1 MGCRRAHHCCI
12 RAFQLHAG
20 LLRGGAIVKATLTYF
35 EHYCA
40 GLHGCDD
47 IVSTVKSVSLIR
59 KYMLRVDGKIKFM
72 GTHAKALEFA
82 VAHGYEVQE

>member
-1 MGCRRAHHCCI
+1 MTAS
-12 RAFQLHAG
+12 
-20 LLRGGAIVKATLTYF
+20 LTYF

-47 IVSTVKSVSLIR
+47 VVSTVKSVSLVR

-72 GTHAKALEFA
+72 GTRAKALKFA
-82 VAHGYEVQE
+82 AESDYEVQE